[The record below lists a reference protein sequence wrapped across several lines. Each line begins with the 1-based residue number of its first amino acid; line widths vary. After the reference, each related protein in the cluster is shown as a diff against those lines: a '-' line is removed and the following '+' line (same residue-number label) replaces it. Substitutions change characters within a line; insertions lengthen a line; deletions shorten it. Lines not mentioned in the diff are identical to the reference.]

1 MNTYEKAIELLP
13 QRLLTTQSRILA
25 SEAEELRLRAGRRA
39 TALIKEVETPISDA
53 LVGSDDL
60 NCVIERATKASVHT
74 AQSSIA
80 KGFINCSG
88 GIRIGLC
95 GTGVMDRGEVTGIR
109 GISSLAIRI
118 PHEIRGCGQA
128 AIDRVMSVSSGNVLI
143 LSPPGHGKTT
153 FLRECIRQIS
163 DSGQRVS
170 IADERG
176 ELAAVYRGIP
186 QFDLGGS
193 SDIMSDVPKAQAVM
207 MLLRAMNPQL
217 IAMDEISSPEDIG
230 AAETASGC
238 GVRII
243 ATAHAAGRSELE
255 LRPIYKKLLEHGMF
269 GSLIVI
275 KSCCGK
281 RNYSYE
287 EIQCE
292 NSH

>member
-60 NCVIERATKASVHT
+60 NCVVERATSASVHT

-95 GTGVMDRGEVTGIR
+95 GTGVIDRGEVR
-109 GISSLAIRI
+109 GMRAISSLAIRI

-128 AIDRVMSVSSGNVLI
+128 AIDRLAASSGNVLI
-143 LSPPGHGKTT
+143 LSPPGYGKTT
-153 FLRECIRQIS
+153 FLRECIRQMS
-163 DSGQRVS
+163 DAGQRVS
-170 IADERG
+170 VADERG

-186 QFDLGGS
+186 QFDLGKS
-193 SDIMSDVPKAQAVM
+193 SDVMSDVPKAQAVM
-207 MLLRAMNPQL
+207 MLLRAMNPQV

-243 ATAHAAGRSELE
+243 ATAHAAGRSELQV
-255 LRPIYKKLLEHGMF
+255 RPIYKKLLEHGMF

-275 KSCCGK
+275 KSCCGV
-281 RNYSYE
+281 RSYSYE
-287 EIQCE
+287 EI
-292 NSH
+292 

>member
-39 TALIKEVETPISDA
+39 TALVKGVETPISDA

-60 NCVIERATKASVHT
+60 NCVVERATSASVHT

-95 GTGVMDRGEVTGIR
+95 GTGVIDRGEVR
-109 GISSLAIRI
+109 GMRAISSLAIRI

-128 AIDRVMSVSSGNVLI
+128 VIDRLAASSGNVLI
-143 LSPPGHGKTT
+143 LSPPGYGKTT
-153 FLRECIRQIS
+153 FLRECIRQMS
-163 DSGQRVS
+163 DAGQRVS
-170 IADERG
+170 VADVRG

-186 QFDLGGS
+186 QFDLGKS
-193 SDIMSDVPKAQAVM
+193 SDVMSDVPKAQAVM
-207 MLLRAMNPQL
+207 MLLRAMNPQV

-243 ATAHAAGRSELE
+243 ATAHAAGRSELQV
-255 LRPIYKKLLEHGMF
+255 RPIYKKLLEHGMF

-275 KSCCGK
+275 KSCCGV
-281 RNYSYE
+281 RSYSYE
-287 EIQCE
+287 EI
-292 NSH
+292 

>member
-39 TALIKEVETPISDA
+39 TALVKGVETPISDA

-60 NCVIERATKASVHT
+60 NCVVERATSASVHT

-80 KGFINCSG
+80 KGFINCAG

-95 GTGVMDRGEVTGIR
+95 GTGVIDRGEVAGMR
-109 GISSLAIRI
+109 AISSLAIRI

-128 AIDRVMSVSSGNVLI
+128 AIDRLAASSGNVLI
-143 LSPPGHGKTT
+143 LSPPGYGKTT
-153 FLRECIRQIS
+153 FLRECIRRLS
-163 DSGQRVS
+163 DAGRRVS
-170 IADERG
+170 VADERG

-186 QFDLGGS
+186 QFDLGKS
-193 SDIMSDVPKAQAVM
+193 SDVMSDVPKAQAVM
-207 MLLRAMNPQL
+207 MLLRAMNPQV

-243 ATAHAAGRSELE
+243 ATAHAAGRLE
-255 LRPIYKKLLEHGMF
+255 LQVRPIYKKLLEHGMF

-275 KSCCGK
+275 KSCCGV
-281 RNYSYE
+281 RSYSYE
-287 EIQCE
+287 EI
-292 NSH
+292 

>member
-39 TALIKEVETPISDA
+39 TALVKGVETPISDA

-60 NCVIERATKASVHT
+60 NCVVERATSASVHT

-95 GTGVMDRGEVTGIR
+95 GTGVIDRGEVR
-109 GISSLAIRI
+109 GMRAISSLAIRI

-128 AIDRVMSVSSGNVLI
+128 AIDRLAASSGNVLI
-143 LSPPGHGKTT
+143 LSPPGYGKTT
-153 FLRECIRQIS
+153 FLRECIRQMS
-163 DSGQRVS
+163 DAGQRVS
-170 IADERG
+170 VADERG

-186 QFDLGGS
+186 QLDLGKS
-193 SDIMSDVPKAQAVM
+193 SDVMSDVPKAQAVM
-207 MLLRAMNPQL
+207 MLLRAMNPQV

-243 ATAHAAGRSELE
+243 ATAHAAGRSELQV
-255 LRPIYKKLLEHGMF
+255 RPIYKKLLEHGMF

-275 KSCCGK
+275 KSCCGV
-281 RNYSYE
+281 RSYSYE
-287 EIQCE
+287 EI
-292 NSH
+292 

>member
-39 TALIKEVETPISDA
+39 TALVKGVETPISDA

-60 NCVIERATKASVHT
+60 NCVIERATSASVHT

-80 KGFINCSG
+80 KGFINCAG

-95 GTGVMDRGEVTGIR
+95 GTGVIDRGEVAGMR
-109 GISSLAIRI
+109 AISSLAIRI
-118 PHEIRGCGQA
+118 PHEVRGCGQA
-128 AIDRVMSVSSGNVLI
+128 AIDRLAASSGNVLI
-143 LSPPGHGKTT
+143 LSPPGYGKTT
-153 FLRECIRQIS
+153 FLRECIRQMS
-163 DSGQRVS
+163 DAGQRVS
-170 IADERG
+170 VADERG

-186 QFDLGGS
+186 QFDLGKS
-193 SDIMSDVPKAQAVM
+193 SDVMSDVPKAQAVM
-207 MLLRAMNPQL
+207 MLLRAMNPQV

-243 ATAHAAGRSELE
+243 ATAHAAVRLE
-255 LRPIYKKLLEHGMF
+255 LQVRPIYKKLLEHGMF

-275 KSCCGK
+275 KSCCGV
-281 RNYSYE
+281 RSYSYE
-287 EIQCE
+287 EI
-292 NSH
+292 

>member
-39 TALIKEVETPISDA
+39 TALVKGVETPISDA
-53 LVGSDDL
+53 LVGSNDL
-60 NCVIERATKASVHT
+60 NCVIERATSASVHT

-80 KGFINCSG
+80 KGFINCAG

-95 GTGVMDRGEVTGIR
+95 GTGVIDRGEVAGMR
-109 GISSLAIRI
+109 AISSLAIRI

-128 AIDRVMSVSSGNVLI
+128 AIDRLAASSGNVLI
-143 LSPPGHGKTT
+143 LSPPGYGKTT
-153 FLRECIRQIS
+153 FLRECIRQMS
-163 DSGQRVS
+163 DTGQRVS
-170 IADERG
+170 VADERG

-186 QFDLGGS
+186 QFDLGKS
-193 SDIMSDVPKAQAVM
+193 SDVMSDVPKAQAVM
-207 MLLRAMNPQL
+207 MLLRAMNPQV

-243 ATAHAAGRSELE
+243 ATAHAAGRLE
-255 LRPIYKKLLEHGMF
+255 LQVRPIYKKLLEHGMF

-275 KSCCGK
+275 KSCCGV
-281 RNYSYE
+281 RSYSYE
-287 EIQCE
+287 EI
-292 NSH
+292 

>member
-39 TALIKEVETPISDA
+39 TALVKGVETPISDA

-60 NCVIERATKASVHT
+60 NCVIERATSASVHT

-95 GTGVMDRGEVTGIR
+95 GTGVIDRGEVR
-109 GISSLAIRI
+109 GMRAISSLAIRI

-128 AIDRVMSVSSGNVLI
+128 VIDRLAASSGNVLI
-143 LSPPGHGKTT
+143 LSPPGYGKTT
-153 FLRECIRQIS
+153 FLRECIRQMS
-163 DSGQRVS
+163 DAGQRVS
-170 IADERG
+170 VADERG

-186 QFDLGGS
+186 QFDLGKS
-193 SDIMSDVPKAQAVM
+193 SDVMSDVPKAQAVM
-207 MLLRAMNPQL
+207 MLLRAMNPQV

-243 ATAHAAGRSELE
+243 ATAHAAGRSELQV
-255 LRPIYKKLLEHGMF
+255 RPIYKKLLEHGMF
-269 GSLIVI
+269 NGLIVI
-275 KSCCGK
+275 KSCCGV
-281 RNYSYE
+281 RSYSYE
-287 EIQCE
+287 EI
-292 NSH
+292 

>member
-39 TALIKEVETPISDA
+39 TALVKGVETPISDA

-60 NCVIERATKASVHT
+60 NCVIERATSASVHT

-80 KGFINCSG
+80 KGFINCAG

-95 GTGVMDRGEVTGIR
+95 GTGVIDRGEVAGMR
-109 GISSLAIRI
+109 AISSLAIRT

-128 AIDRVMSVSSGNVLI
+128 VIDRLAASSGNVLI
-143 LSPPGHGKTT
+143 LSPPGYGKTT
-153 FLRECIRQIS
+153 FLRECIRQMS
-163 DSGQRVS
+163 DAGQRVS
-170 IADERG
+170 VADERG

-186 QFDLGGS
+186 QFDLGKS
-193 SDIMSDVPKAQAVM
+193 SDVMSDVPKAQAVM
-207 MLLRAMNPQL
+207 MLLRAMNPQV

-243 ATAHAAGRSELE
+243 ATAHAAGRSELQV
-255 LRPIYKKLLEHGMF
+255 RPIYKKLLEHGMF

-275 KSCCGK
+275 KSCCGV
-281 RNYSYE
+281 RSYSYE
-287 EIQCE
+287 EI
-292 NSH
+292 

>member
-39 TALIKEVETPISDA
+39 TALVKGVETPISDA

-60 NCVIERATKASVHT
+60 NCVVERATSASVHT

-95 GTGVMDRGEVTGIR
+95 GTGVIDRGEVR
-109 GISSLAIRI
+109 GMRAISSLAIRI

-128 AIDRVMSVSSGNVLI
+128 AIDRLAASSGNVLI
-143 LSPPGHGKTT
+143 LSPPGYGKTT
-153 FLRECIRQIS
+153 FLRECIRQMS
-163 DSGQRVS
+163 DAGQRVS
-170 IADERG
+170 VADERG

-186 QFDLGGS
+186 QFDLGKS
-193 SDIMSDVPKAQAVM
+193 SDVMSDVPKAQAVM
-207 MLLRAMNPQL
+207 MLLRAMNPQV

-243 ATAHAAGRSELE
+243 ATAHAAGRSELQV
-255 LRPIYKKLLEHGMF
+255 RPIYKKLLEHGMF
-269 GSLIVI
+269 NGLIVI
-275 KSCCGK
+275 KSCCGV
-281 RNYSYE
+281 RSYSYE
-287 EIQCE
+287 EI
-292 NSH
+292 

>member
-39 TALIKEVETPISDA
+39 TALVKGVETPISDA

-60 NCVIERATKASVHT
+60 NCVIERATSASVHT

-80 KGFINCSG
+80 KGFINCAG

-95 GTGVMDRGEVTGIR
+95 GTGVIDRGEVAGMR
-109 GISSLAIRI
+109 AISSLAIRI

-128 AIDRVMSVSSGNVLI
+128 VIDRLAASSGNVLI
-143 LSPPGHGKTT
+143 LSPPGYGKTT
-153 FLRECIRQIS
+153 FLRECIRQMS
-163 DSGQRVS
+163 DAGQRVS
-170 IADERG
+170 VADERG

-186 QFDLGGS
+186 QFDLGKS
-193 SDIMSDVPKAQAVM
+193 SDVMSDVPKAQAVM
-207 MLLRAMNPQL
+207 MLLRAMNPQV
-217 IAMDEISSPEDIG
+217 IAMDEISPPEDIG

-243 ATAHAAGRSELE
+243 ATAHAAGRSELQV
-255 LRPIYKKLLEHGMF
+255 RPIYKKLLEHGMF

-275 KSCCGK
+275 KSCCGV
-281 RNYSYE
+281 RSYSYE
-287 EIQCE
+287 EI
-292 NSH
+292 